1 MACITSQPETVST
14 AISSTSLPSASQPT
28 MSHLGGSW
36 GLSRMM
42 VERPC
47 QMAGSF
53 NYEMA
58 QSIQRILS
66 GGKVE
71 EHDKILFRHELLEAQ
86 YMSRGIDQDEAH
98 ELANKTYNYQEKL
111 NEWIDGTEGLH
122 GQVQDRQK

>member
-1 MACITSQPETVST
+1 
-14 AISSTSLPSASQPT
+14 
-28 MSHLGGSW
+28 
-36 GLSRMM
+36 
-42 VERPC
+42 
-47 QMAGSF
+47 MAGSLK
-53 NYEMA
+53 YEMA